1 VKYPIKF
8 QGETQQSTK
17 KKMSAIQLLDNI
29 IEELR
34 VAVAIPETTLPL
46 PEERAE
52 EHHSQLINVNKAKEK
67 SKKDK
72 NSKDKNAGDAKENDA
87 TQEKTKDSSGGNANA
102 NANAE
107 LTLNSIDLRVGVIL
121 NVSKHPTADKLYCEE
136 IDVGEEK
143 PRAIASG
150 LVPYYT
156 LEQMQ
161 GRRLIVIC
169 NLKPK
174 SLVGFKSN
182 GMVLCASQTN
192 ADGTH
197 SVEFVDPPTDAQ
209 PGDRI
214 IGEGIAIEP
223 PLTASKCD
231 KTKAFEVIS
240 AHLNVDGNVCMIVWY
255 ICAYTNIYI
264 LIPMY

>member
-1 VKYPIKF
+1 
-8 QGETQQSTK
+8 
-17 KKMSAIQLLDNI
+17 MSAIHLLDNI
-29 IEELR
+29 IEELK
-34 VAVAIPETTLPL
+34 VAVAIPENVSEQKL
-46 PEERAE
+46 EESN
-52 EHHSQLINVNKAKEK
+52 SQVKNSNNTAKEK
-67 SKKDK
+67 GKKGK
-72 NSKDKNAGDAKENDA
+72 NKNAGDAKENDA
-87 TQEKTKDSSGGNANA
+87 TQEKTKDSGSNS
-102 NANAE
+102 NAE

-150 LVPYYT
+150 LVPYYS

-182 GMVLCASQTN
+182 GMVLCASQIN

-197 SVEFVDPPTDAQ
+197 SVEFVDPPVDAQ

-231 KTKAFEVIS
+231 KSKAFEVVS
-240 AHLNVDGNVCMIVWY
+240 ADLNVDGNVCMIAFMYVY
-255 ICAYTNIYI
+255 MFV
-264 LIPMY
+264 PMCLHQCLNSKYECIEKYLQMNVT

>member
-1 VKYPIKF
+1 
-8 QGETQQSTK
+8 
-17 KKMSAIQLLDNI
+17 MSAIQLLDNI

-34 VAVAIPETTLPL
+34 VAVAIPETTLPEEK
-46 PEERAE
+46 PEEI
-52 EHHSQLINVNKAKEK
+52 HSQLKNVNKAKEK
-67 SKKDK
+67 SSKKDK
-72 NSKDKNAGDAKENDA
+72 NKDKNAADAKEND
-87 TQEKTKDSSGGNANA
+87 TSQEKTKDSSGG

-240 AHLNVDGNVCMIVWY
+240 AHLNVDENVCTMIVLH
-255 ICAYTNIYI
+255 ICAYTNICI
-264 LIPMY
+264 SIPMY